1 MSGKTANWLE
11 RTEPVQRRLSS
22 PPLELLAFVLL
33 TLVMVGAGLG
43 WRQPLNVDEE
53 RFLGVALEMLQNGSW
68 FIPHRAGEIYAD
80 KPPLFMWAVALFV
93 QLTHLP
99 KVALYLPALLASAVT
114 TACLYDLGRR
124 VWGRRVGVIAAL
136 LFLATYQTYSILRTG
151 QIDGFLALWT
161 ILGVYGLCRHLL
173 LGPAWGWYYVACGAM
188 GLGIIS
194 KGVGFLPVLMLIPY
208 AYAVRK
214 GWSGVVAMPGQA
226 GRWCLGLLVA
236 LAAIALWLGP
246 LLMIVWQGSPDSLA
260 YAQEILLKQ
269 TAGRYANA
277 WEHREPFWYFF
288 VQVIPKYWLP
298 IVFMLP
304 WLVPAWRKQLLKH
317 DGRVLVLLGWV
328 VLVLLFFSLSSG
340 KRKLYIF
347 PALPGLILLVA
358 PLVPWML
365 RRWFGRRPRGRTV
378 FKVLAALWLCAWFVR
393 GFVEPHKEGIN
404 PHETLMRDVARMT
417 ANAQLVLVGWREGHW
432 LFAQQPIVHFGF
444 YNGHSLEQSAIW
456 LRSHPQAYALVPA
469 RDLARCYDPQ
479 KARRVGDTSRAEW
492 FLVGA
497 DADNQKCQPSVA
509 EKVYSF
515 TWAHPL

>member
-1 MSGKTANWLE
+1 M
-11 RTEPVQRRLSS
+11 RIRLASS
-22 PPLELLAFVLL
+22 RWELLALVLL
-33 TLVMVGAGLG
+33 ALVMVGAGLG
-43 WRQPLNVDEE
+43 WRQPMNVDEE

-80 KPPLFMWAVALFV
+80 KPPLFMWTVALFV

-99 KVALYLPALLASAVT
+99 KVALYLPALVASAVT

-124 VWGRRVGVIAAL
+124 LWGRRIGVIAAL

-161 ILGVYGLCRHLL
+161 ILGIYGLCRHLL
-173 LGPAWGWYYVACGAM
+173 LGPAWRWYYVACAAM

-194 KGVGFLPVLMLIPY
+194 KGVGFLPALMLLPY

-214 GWSGVVAMPGQA
+214 GWKGVVPMPGKA
-226 GRWCLGLLVA
+226 GAWWLGLLVA

-246 LLMIVWQGSPDSLA
+246 LLLIVGQGGADSLA
-260 YAQEILLKQ
+260 YIQEILFKQ

-288 VQVIPKYWLP
+288 VHVIPKYWLP
-298 IVFMLP
+298 LVFMLP
-304 WLVPAWRKQLLKH
+304 WLVPAWRKQLRKH

-328 VLVLLFFSLSSG
+328 LLVLLFFSLSSG

-347 PALPGLILLVA
+347 PALPALVLIAA

-365 RRWFGRRPRGRTV
+365 RRWFRQRPRGRWVFTALTV
-378 FKVLAALWLCAWFVR
+378 FWLCAWFAR
-393 GFVEPHKEGIN
+393 GFIEPHKEGLN
-404 PHETLMRDVARMT
+404 PHETLMRDVA
-417 ANAQLVLVGWREGHW
+417 QLTGGAELALVGWREGHW
-432 LFAQQPIVHFGF
+432 LFARQPVVHFGF
-444 YNGHSLEQSAIW
+444 YNRHSLEHSAQW
-456 LRSHPQAYALVPA
+456 LRSHPQAFVLVPGKEM
-469 RDLARCYDPQ
+469 ARCYDPQ
-479 KARRVGDTSRAEW
+479 KARRVGGTSRAEW

-497 DADNQKCQPSVA
+497 EADNHHCQVA
-509 EKVYSF
+509 ELDKVYAF
-515 TWAHPL
+515 AWERPLSPP